1 MKLSGKTALITGG
14 SSGIGKGL
22 VKRFSQEGA
31 DVIFA
36 YKSNEEGARALA
48 EEITSAGGH
57 AAAVRADLGKEQE
70 VRRLFDFVQKEYGRL
85 DILINNAGR
94 TFNIA
99 LEELTEESLRR
110 DLDVNLMGT
119 VLCSKYAV
127 PLMEK
132 GGWIVNTASIR
143 GMFDAGRPG
152 IMGYCAAK
160 AGVISFTKN
169 LALRLAPKICVNA
182 VCPGFVYTPYM
193 DGNISQELKESWLRQ
208 IPMGSF
214 VDMQELTDVYLL
226 LSTSRA
232 LTGTAIPVDGGY
244 TLLNR

>member
-1 MKLSGKTALITGG
+1 MKLKGKTALITGG
-14 SSGIGKGL
+14 SSGIGKSL
-22 VKRFSQEGA
+22 VLRFAREGA

-36 YKSNEEGARALA
+36 YRSNEEGAQALA
-48 EEITSAGGH
+48 EEVSSAGGR
-57 AAAVRADLGKEQE
+57 AVGFRADLGREAEVCRLCDLVKKE
-70 VRRLFDFVQKEYGRL
+70 FGRL

-94 TFNIA
+94 TFNVGF
-99 LEELTEESLRR
+99 EELTGESLRR
-110 DLDVNLMGT
+110 DLDANLMST
-119 VLCSKYAV
+119 ILCAKHAV
-127 PLMEK
+127 PLMGER
-132 GGWIVNTASIR
+132 GWIVNTASIR
-143 GMFDAGRPG
+143 GMTDAGRPG

-169 LALRLAPKICVNA
+169 LALELAPRICVNA

-193 DGNISQELKESWLRQ
+193 EGNIPEGLKESWLRQ

-214 VDMQELTDVYLL
+214 VDMEELTDVYLL

>member
-1 MKLSGKTALITGG
+1 MKLKGKTVLVTGG

-22 VKRFSQEGA
+22 VRRFAREGA

-36 YKSNEEGARALA
+36 YRANQEGARALA
-48 EEITSAGGH
+48 EELCSAGSR
-57 AAAVRADLGKEQE
+57 AAAFGADLGREEE
-70 VRRLFDFVQKEYGRL
+70 VRRLFGFVQKEYGRL

-94 TFNIA
+94 TFNVGF
-99 LEELTEESLRR
+99 EELTEESLRR
-110 DLDVNLMGT
+110 DLDVNLMST
-119 VLCSKYAV
+119 MLCSKYAV
-127 PLMEK
+127 PLMK
-132 GGWIVNTASIR
+132 GEGWIVNTASIR
-143 GMFDAGRPG
+143 GMFDSGRPG

-169 LALRLAPKICVNA
+169 LALELAPKICVNA

-193 DGNISQELKESWLRQ
+193 EGNISEELKESWLRQ
-208 IPMGSF
+208 IPMGGF
-214 VDMQELTDVYLL
+214 VGMEELCEVYLL